1 MPLKMCSRCHKNPAV
16 VYITRIEGDK
26 SYPEGLCL
34 QCAKSL
40 GIQPINDMLNQMN
53 IPEEDLNAMSEQLS
67 ELYGEMAD
75 ENTDLSTISGDEDSE
90 DGDFE
95 PGGAATSAFP
105 FLQNLFGGARQNQ
118 GDGAAVS
125 DKTKANGK
133 DKSKKKSANF

>member
-75 ENTDLSTISGDEDSE
+75 ENTDLSTISDDESE

-105 FLQNLFGGARQNQ
+105 FLQNLFGGARQNRATAQ
-118 GDGAAVS
+118 L
-125 DKTKANGK
+125 
-133 DKSKKKSANF
+133 